1 MTPEQPRPRIVDV
14 AFWFWVVSSAALF
27 LNGLAGVTQRF
38 DAVRAAAKPELTD
51 AEIRNLVTY
60 FRAWGVLCILLAA
73 GIAFLAGR
81 TRQGDKRYRRA
92 LIALSLVSVLGAIA
106 MASTGSVGPLL
117 LVAALSLVVANVL
130 IIRPTAQN
138 WFDGGEHG

>member
-1 MTPEQPRPRIVDV
+1 MTPDRPRPRIVDV

-27 LNGLAGVTQRF
+27 LNGLAGVTQSY

-51 AEIRNLVTY
+51 ADVRNLVTY

-81 TRQGDKRYRRA
+81 TRRGDKRYRRA
-92 LIALSLVSVLGAIA
+92 LITLSVVSVLGAIA
-106 MASTGSVGPLL
+106 MAGSGSVGPLL
-117 LVAALSLVVANVL
+117 LIAALSLIVANVL

-138 WFDGGEHG
+138 WFDGDEHG

>member
-73 GIAFLAGR
+73 GMAFLAGR

>member
-60 FRAWGVLCILLAA
+60 FRAWGVLCIVLAA

-106 MASTGSVGPLL
+106 MASSGSVGPLL
-117 LVAALSLVVANVL
+117 LIAALSLIVANVL

>member
-60 FRAWGVLCILLAA
+60 FRAWGMLCILLAA

>member
-14 AFWFWVVSSAALF
+14 AFWFWVVSAAALF

-38 DAVRAAAKPELTD
+38 DAVRAAAKHELTD
-51 AEIRNLVTY
+51 ADIRNLVTY

-81 TRQGDKRYRRA
+81 TRKGDKRCRPA

-117 LVAALSLVVANVL
+117 LVAALSLIVANVL
-130 IIRPTAQN
+130 IIRPTAQD

>member
-14 AFWFWVVSSAALF
+14 AFWFWVVSAAALF

-38 DAVRAAAKPELTD
+38 DAVRAAAKHELTD
-51 AEIRNLVTY
+51 ADIRNLVTY

-81 TRQGDKRYRRA
+81 TRQGDKRCRRA

-117 LVAALSLVVANVL
+117 LVAALSLIVANVL

>member
-38 DAVRAAAKPELTD
+38 DSVRAAAKHQLTD
-51 AEIRNLVTY
+51 ADVRNLLIS

-117 LVAALSLVVANVL
+117 LVAALSLIVANVL

>member
-27 LNGLAGVTQRF
+27 LNGLAGVTQRY

-51 AEIRNLVTY
+51 ADVRDLVSY

-117 LVAALSLVVANVL
+117 LVAALSLIVANVL
-130 IIRPTAQN
+130 IIRPTAQS
-138 WFDGGEHG
+138 WFEGDEHG

>member
-1 MTPEQPRPRIVDV
+1 MTSEQPRPRIVDV

-27 LNGLAGVTQRF
+27 LNGLAGVTQRY
-38 DAVRAAAKPELTD
+38 DAVRAAAKPDLTD
-51 AEIRNLVTY
+51 ADVRNLVTY

-92 LIALSLVSVLGAIA
+92 LITLSVVSVLGAIA
-106 MASTGSVGPLL
+106 MASSGSVGPLL
-117 LVAALSLVVANVL
+117 LIAALSLIVANVL
-130 IIRPTAQN
+130 IIRPTAQS
-138 WFDGGEHG
+138 WFDGGEDG